1 MKFAIV
7 SDSHDHI
14 PHLRT
19 AIGKAR
25 ETGAKIL
32 FHCGDL
38 ISPFMVPVL
47 AEFPGPVHLILG
59 NNRGDLHL
67 LEKQV
72 ARFENVHFH
81 GEFAFLEVAGLAIAM
96 VHYPE
101 LARGFAATGDYD
113 LVLCGHTHVYK
124 VLKHGRAT
132 LINPGELLGK
142 EGPPTL
148 ALYDTETGEVE
159 KVTL

>member
-1 MKFAIV
+1 MRLAII

-14 PHLRT
+14 PHLRK
-19 AIGKAR
+19 ALSLAR
-25 ETGAKIL
+25 ERGAEVV

-59 NNRGDLHL
+59 NNRGDPHL

-72 ARFENVHFH
+72 ARFPHIHFH
-81 GEFAFLEVAGLAIAM
+81 GEFAFVEVGGLHIAM

-113 LVLCGHTHVYK
+113 LVLCGHTHVWK
-124 VLKHGRAT
+124 T
-132 LINPGELLGK
+132 LQVGGCLILNPGELLGK

-148 ALYDTETGEVE
+148 ALYDTEERRVE
-159 KVTL
+159 KVEF